1 MRRFVSC
8 LVWLVVFLAAAPS
21 GARVQRTLTEEQV
34 ACDRAQLGALAS
46 RTSVLDLQGGISPV
60 AQSLFVTHSNRYGFF
75 EGLVV
80 GMPRFRQTI
89 EPPVTFVGP
98 GPEHQL
104 GFHLNPSVRELLLN
118 PERIPLAQIS
128 MTRETSTSSLVF
140 TGTEH
145 ATRFGVQ
152 VRLRPT
158 LGADTGPG
166 PADLVID
173 NLAAP
178 PPSGEG
184 FRPSDAGPGRGLV
197 AAGLVEPCHT
207 RRTDLDRRV
216 LAILQRTLRVDLWDP
231 DRGLRYDTRIA
242 LFRDQAPGVFG
253 ADVYAVDP
261 ESGELLAGSLH
272 LLLEA
277 HATDR
282 GTLRDGRLLVGDFL
296 VPDNPPVEGTVAVVE
311 PLFGGVE
318 SLYEPVASA
327 PVNPLMEVLWDLPFD
342 WADVLE
348 ETAWNPG
355 GSPGEACGQGTA
367 AEIAATPR
375 DDPATE
381 LLALSMGDGLT
392 ADQDVY
398 DRLVRDL
405 AAIRAGYP
413 AVAGVSI
420 FPTTDAKSLNLAAA
434 DAATYEAIA
443 QGEYHEWDCLN
454 DWYELEIVALPEPA
468 TLPAGLSLAI
478 RLEGLYALERVAEDY
493 KALPGIASAS
503 PLVFPPPGA
512 PAGTFPSLCADEA
525 AAGVFRYFFD
535 VPTPDGPPALTY
547 YFTTSPDGTVD
558 LVGVF
563 NPLSLGPAPPP
574 PWLPLVEECY
584 SGLRYGRRG

>member
-1 MRRFVSC
+1 MRQLASHLVC
-8 LVWLVVFLAAAPS
+8 LAIVLTAIPSAAQTPRS
-21 GARVQRTLTEEQV
+21 LTEEQV
-34 ACDRAQLGALAS
+34 SCDRAQLAALAA
-46 RTSVLDLQGGISPV
+46 RTAVLDLDGGVSPV
-60 AQSLFVTHSNRYGFF
+60 VQSLFLTHSNRYGFY

-80 GMPRFRQTI
+80 GMPRFRPTA

-118 PERIPLAQIS
+118 PERTPLAQIS
-128 MTRETSTSSLVF
+128 MTRETSTSSLVPP
-140 TGTEH
+140 GTEL
-145 ATRFGVQ
+145 ASRFGVQ

-158 LGADTGPG
+158 LGADREPG
-166 PADLVID
+166 PTDLVID
-173 NLAAP
+173 NLVAP
-178 PPSGEG
+178 SPSGGG
-184 FRPSDAGPGRGLV
+184 FRPSDAKPGRGL
-197 AAGLVEPCHT
+197 AADGLLEPCHT
-207 RRTDLDRRV
+207 RRTELDRRT
-216 LAILQRTLRVDLWDP
+216 LAVLQRTLRVELWDL

-253 ADVYAVDP
+253 ADVHAVDP
-261 ESGELLAGSLH
+261 ETGELLEGSLH

-277 HATDR
+277 HAGDD

-296 VPDNPPVEGTVAVVE
+296 VSGNPPVEGTVAIVE

-318 SLYEPVASA
+318 SLYEPVVSA
-327 PVNPLMEVLWDLPFD
+327 PVNPLVEVLWDLPFD
-342 WADVLE
+342 WWDVLE
-348 ETAWNPG
+348 GTAWNPTAP
-355 GSPGEACGQGTA
+355 PGEACGQGTA

-392 ADQDVY
+392 ADAATY

-405 AAIRAGYP
+405 AAIRAGHP
-413 AVAGVSI
+413 VVDGVSI
-420 FPTTDAKSLNLAAA
+420 FPTTDAKSLNLTAA

-468 TLPAGLSLAI
+468 SLPPGLAFTI
-478 RLEGLYALERVAEDY
+478 GLEGLYALDRVAEDY
-493 KALPGIASAS
+493 RALAGIASAR

-512 PAGTFPSLCADEA
+512 PAGTFPSLCAEEA
-525 AAGVFRYFFD
+525 ADGVFRYFFD
-535 VPTPDGPPALTY
+535 VPTPGGPPTLTY
-547 YFTTSPDGTVD
+547 HFTTLPDGTVE

-574 PWLPLVEECY
+574 AWLPLVEECY